1 VVIKVH
7 SQNLGQTLIEPS
19 APAVAR
25 RRSGKS
31 ARRQMPRPLCPCR
44 IALQTSLCHT
54 LHQNS
59 CSDMQLPSF
68 LVNLLSVDYPARA
81 L

>member
-1 VVIKVH
+1 MVLEVH
-7 SQNLGQTLIEPS
+7 SQRLGQTLMEPS

-44 IALQTSLCHT
+44 TALQTSLCHT
-54 LHQNS
+54 LHQDS

-68 LVNLLSVDYPARA
+68 LVDLLGMDYPARA

>member
-1 VVIKVH
+1 MVIKVY
-7 SQNLGQTLIEPS
+7 SQNLGQTLTEPS

-31 ARRQMPRPLCPCR
+31 ARRQMPRPLWPCR
-44 IALQTSLCHT
+44 TALQTSLCHT
-54 LHQNS
+54 LHQDS

-68 LVNLLSVDYPARA
+68 LVKLPSMDYPARA